1 MPKSFV
7 TGGSGFVGKALA
19 KALVIRGHSVTVT
32 SRTDLPDLESFGIEV
47 LKVDLTGDLGG
58 LKSYLRN
65 VDAVFHTA
73 AKVAMWGKFEDFYRT
88 NVEATRALLKLAQG
102 VGVEKFIYTSSPSVV
117 ANGAD
122 LCNVDESTPY
132 PDTYEAFYP
141 QTKAE
146 AEREVLAMNSQHGMK
161 TIALRPHLIFGPGDT
176 NLIPTV
182 VAKAQAGRLVR
193 IGDGMNLTDLTFIED
208 CVDAHIAAYESLG
221 TNPRAAGRPYFI
233 SQGEPVRLWDWVDS
247 VLAGFQLGPV
257 KRSIPLSVARLLA
270 HGAEWWAKR
279 VAPEKEPF
287 LTSFL
292 VSEMATSHYFNI
304 GAARAELG
312 YAPRRSIQQAMHE
325 TFVNAGVE

>member
-1 MPKSFV
+1 MPKSFL

-19 KALVIRGHSVTVT
+19 KALVAKGHSVIVT
-32 SRTDLPDLESFGIEV
+32 ARKDLPDLESFGVRV
-47 LKVDLTGDLGG
+47 LKVDLNSDLSW
-58 LKSYLRN
+58 LKGYLRD

-73 AKVAMWGKFEDFYRT
+73 AKVSMWGKFEDFYRT
-88 NVEATRALLKLAQG
+88 NVEATRTLLKIAQG
-102 VGVEKFIYTSSPSVV
+102 VGVERFIYTSSPSVI
-117 ANGAD
+117 ANGSD
-122 LCNVDESTPY
+122 LCNVDESIPY

-146 AEREVLAMNSQHGMK
+146 AEREVLAMNSQNGMK

-182 VAKAQAGRLVR
+182 IAKAQAGRLIR
-193 IGDGMNLTDLTFIED
+193 IGDGKNRTDLTFIED

-233 SQGEPVRLWDWVDS
+233 SQGEPVVMWDWIDS
-247 VLAGFQLGPV
+247 ILNSFQLGPI
-257 KRSIPLSVARLLA
+257 KRSIPFSLARLLA

-279 VAPEKEPF
+279 IAPEKEPF

-292 VSEMATSHYFNI
+292 VTEMATNHYFNI
-304 GAARAELG
+304 DAARNELG
-312 YAPRRSIQQAMHE
+312 YVPRRSIQQAMHQ

>member
-1 MPKSFV
+1 M
-7 TGGSGFVGKALA
+7 GKALA
-19 KALVIRGHSVTVT
+19 RALVARGHRVTVT
-32 SRTDLPDLESFGIEV
+32 SRKALPDLESFGVEV
-47 LKVDLTGDLGG
+47 INVDLDGDLSG
-58 LKSYLRN
+58 LKPYLRD
-65 VDAVFHTA
+65 VDAIFHTA
-73 AKVAMWGKFEDFYRT
+73 AKVSMWGKFEEFYRT
-88 NVEATRALLKLAQG
+88 NVEATRTLLKLAQG
-102 VGVEKFIYTSSPSVV
+102 AGVEKFIYTSSPSVV
-117 ANGAD
+117 ANGSD
-122 LCNVDESTPY
+122 LCNVDESIPY

-146 AEREVLAMNSQHGMK
+146 AEREVLATNAQHGMK

-182 VAKAQAGRLVR
+182 IAKAQAGRLVR
-193 IGDGMNLTDLTFIED
+193 IGDGKNLTDLTFIED

-233 SQGEPVRLWDWVDS
+233 SQGEPVVMWDWVDS

-257 KRSIPLSVARLLA
+257 KRTIPLSVARLLA

-279 VAPEKEPF
+279 MAPEKEPF

-292 VSEMATSHYFNI
+292 VTEMATSHYFNI
-304 GAARAELG
+304 DAARTELG
-312 YAPRRSIQQAMHE
+312 FVPRRSIQQAMHE